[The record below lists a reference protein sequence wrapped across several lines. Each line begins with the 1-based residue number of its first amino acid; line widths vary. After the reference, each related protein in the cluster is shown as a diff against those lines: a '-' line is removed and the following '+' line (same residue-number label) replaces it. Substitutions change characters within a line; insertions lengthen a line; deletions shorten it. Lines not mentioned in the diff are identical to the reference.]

1 MTVQIS
7 EFMQMLTFNKQERAN
22 QLSRDTNGIIGL
34 ALSQGGDVLIIDV
47 SGTKHNAEIAS
58 RQVAYGEML
67 PTTSRIILRDHI
79 ECKAA
84 TAYEAS
90 LKHALVVGI
99 IANEQG
105 EPVLTFEANKRREG
119 WQVSC
124 KKYTYMVDKV
134 IDARV

>member
-1 MTVQIS
+1 MTVQTS

-22 QLSRDTNGIIGL
+22 QLCRDTNGIIGL
-34 ALSQGGDVLIIDV
+34 ALAQDGDTLIIDV

-58 RQVAYGEML
+58 RQVAHGAIL
-67 PTTSRIILRDHI
+67 PTTSRIILRDHV
-79 ECKAA
+79 ECKSAA
-84 TAYEAS
+84 AFEAS

-105 EPVLTFEANKRREG
+105 EPVLTFEATKRREG

-124 KKYTYMVDKV
+124 KKYTYMVDKT
-134 IDARV
+134 IDTPV